1 MGDKFSDAL
10 FENPGGDNNWIAIQ
24 LIGTRS
30 NRCAIGARIRLILK
44 EEGRPGGRSVYRH
57 VNSGGSFGANPLRQT
72 MGIGQADDIEQI
84 EIWWPASGTTQR
96 FQHVAANQMIRITE
110 GSELIET
117 VELPRFQF
125 PAE

>member
-1 MGDKFSDAL
+1 
-10 FENPGGDNNWIAIQ
+10 
-24 LIGTRS
+24 
-30 NRCAIGARIRLILK
+30 
-44 EEGRPGGRSVYRH
+44 
-57 VNSGGSFGANPLRQT
+57 

-84 EIWWPASGTTQR
+84 EIWWPASRTTQR
-96 FQHVAANQMIRITE
+96 FQQVAANQMIRITE